1 MVPLEKSRQ
10 LKLFILVFQDQIRKS
25 LFHQEKLLLILKIL
39 WTRREIL
46 FKILGRLIDQYVV
59 FIYTETILR
68 NAIRKTSCRRFVR
81 NQGWCDTVVNNYSD
95 KRFKYT
101 FRLSRNTFTYILEN
115 IPGGLQKQIVIVLS
129 ISPELRLVIC

>member
-25 LFHQEKLLLILKIL
+25 LFHQKKLLLILKIL

-68 NAIRKTSCRRFVR
+68 NAIRKTSRRRFVR